1 MAKTKE
7 ELREIRKSVN
17 ELSAVLQELS
27 EDELNEVFGGVE
39 LGIWGNESAVG
50 SNAFGDESAAP
61 YKAFMNTFFRVGGQ
75 SVEVR
80 D

>member
-7 ELREIRKSVN
+7 ELSAIRKSVK
-17 ELSAVLQELS
+17 ELSAVLQELT

-39 LGIWGNESAVG
+39 LGYW
-50 SNAFGDESAAP
+50 GDESAIVCNE
-61 YKAFMNTFFRVGGQ
+61 FGNE
-75 SVEVR
+75 SVASASLRNIWSKLGESFA